1 MKTAHDIIKKPVI
14 TEKANL
20 IQERHNQYAFEVDR
34 FANKQQIKQAIE
46 ELFGVTVQSIRVMN
60 VRGKR
65 RRMGIRVRRVGF
77 TARWKKAVVTLP
89 PDQQIDL
96 VDEGV

>member
-1 MKTAHDIIKKPVI
+1 MKTAHEIVKKPVI

-20 IQERHNQYAFEVDR
+20 QQERYNQYAFEVDR
-34 FANKQQIKQAIE
+34 FANKHQIKKAIE
-46 ELFGVTVQSIRVMN
+46 ELFGVTVESIRVMN

-65 RRMGIRVRRVGF
+65 RRMGIRVRRIGF
-77 TARWKKAVVTLP
+77 TSRWKKAIVTLP